1 MILLRT
7 WQCCMAETV
16 KRKSR
21 KSSSASST
29 DDNLS
34 PDGKKLRHDTS
45 LSDSELCESDAVLSI
60 LNIAG
65 KVIPKLEQVLE
76 KFENLERYVKAV
88 DKKVSNLQ
96 AKVDCLEAFK
106 NKTEKKIEEL
116 EDGLDFANTERE
128 SFKEKFD
135 KLKCEINQLRD
146 EKLYMEVYQRRENLR
161 FSELKK
167 KPIWRRMRERF
178 CLDSLKQSLVW
189 KMQIKS
195 NSKGS
200 IVLESVFLS
209 MVNFDK

>member
-34 PDGKKLRHDTS
+34 TDGKKLRHNAS
-45 LSDSELCESDAVLSI
+45 LSDSELCESDKVLSI
-60 LNIAG
+60 LNMAG
-65 KVIPKLEQVLE
+65 EVIPKFEVLE
-76 KFENLERYVKAV
+76 KLKNLERYVKAV
-88 DKKVSNLQ
+88 NEKLVICRQRWIVSRLS
-96 AKVDCLEAFK
+96 
-106 NKTEKKIEEL
+106 KTKQKL
-116 EDGLDFANTERE
+116 EDALDFANTERE

-146 EKLYMEVYQRRENLR
+146 KKLYMEVYQPRENLR
-161 FSELKK
+161 FLGIKEAD
-167 KPIWRRMRERF
+167 MEEDVREVW
-178 CLDSLKQSLVW
+178 LDSLKQSLVW
-189 KMQIKS
+189 KMQTKS

-200 IVLESVFLS
+200 MLESVFLPT
-209 MVNFDK
+209 VDLDKLSHVF

>member
-21 KSSSASST
+21 KSSSTSSA

-34 PDGKKLRHDTS
+34 PDGKKLRHDAS
-45 LSDSELCESDAVLSI
+45 LSDSELCESDEVLSI
-60 LNIAG
+60 LNMAG
-65 KVIPKLEQVLE
+65 EVIPKLEQVLE
-76 KFENLERYVKAV
+76 KLENLERYVKAV
-88 DKKVSNLQ
+88 DEKVSNLQ
-96 AKVDCLEAFK
+96 AKVDCFEAFK
-106 NKTEKKIEEL
+106 NKTEKKIKEL

-161 FSELKK
+161 FFGIKEEAGMEEDAREVLVGFLKTELG
-167 KPIWRRMRERF
+167 MENA
-178 CLDSLKQSLVW
+178 D
-189 KMQIKS
+189 QI
-195 NSKGS
+195 
-200 IVLESVFLS
+200 EF
-209 MVNFDK
+209 

>member
-34 PDGKKLRHDTS
+34 TDGKKLRHDAS
-45 LSDSELCESDAVLSI
+45 LSDSELCESDKVLSI
-60 LNIAG
+60 LNMAG
-65 KVIPKLEQVLE
+65 EVIPKFEVLE
-76 KFENLERYVKAV
+76 KLKNLERYVKAV
-88 DKKVSNLQ
+88 NEKLVICRQRWIVSRLS
-96 AKVDCLEAFK
+96 
-106 NKTEKKIEEL
+106 KTKQKL
-116 EDGLDFANTERE
+116 EDALDFANTERE

-146 EKLYMEVYQRRENLR
+146 KKLYMEVYQPRENLR
-161 FSELKK
+161 FLGIKEAD
-167 KPIWRRMRERF
+167 MEEDVREVW
-178 CLDSLKQSLVW
+178 LDSLKQSLVW
-189 KMQIKS
+189 KMQTKS

-200 IVLESVFLS
+200 MLESVFLP
-209 MVNFDK
+209 MVDLDKLSHVF